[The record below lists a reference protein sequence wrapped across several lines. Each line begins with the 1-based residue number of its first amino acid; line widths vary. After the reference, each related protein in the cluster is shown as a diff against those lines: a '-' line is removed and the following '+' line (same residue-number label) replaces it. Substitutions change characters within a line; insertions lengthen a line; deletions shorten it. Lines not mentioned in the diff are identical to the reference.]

1 MRNHPALEKLIPE
14 TALRNLYCLLRDFP
28 SQEFHL
34 AFTKE
39 LMRVPKKLD
48 ELVERSFR
56 HFSHYKNNKE
66 AFHERGPNGEPTE
79 ARQGSKKLAD
89 QFTVEISKQKN
100 VKIQGNLSFDYVDYD
115 ISPFRTTGNPGYES
129 GESSR
134 FSGTGGVDLL
144 LSNAEDQLPIVGE
157 IKAEEDATPLLAL
170 IQALTYAIELATPSQ
185 RERLQSAYP
194 GKFKFDSQGPFIDI
208 YLLLVSPPENDEA
221 KEFLEAVSSICKKL
235 MQLKFTPTVIRK
247 IACLQTG
254 FKMPGNGFAFETNF
268 CWMT

>member
-1 MRNHPALEKLIPE
+1 MRSHPSLEKLIPE
-14 TALRNLYCLLRDFP
+14 TALRNLYWLLRDFP

-56 HFSHYKNNKE
+56 HFSHFKNRE
-66 AFHERGPNGEPTE
+66 AFHERGQNGDLTMD
-79 ARQGSKKLAD
+79 RQQSKKLSD
-89 QFTVEISKQKN
+89 QFTVEISKQKT
-100 VKIQGNLSFDYVDYD
+100 VKIQDNLSFDYVDYD
-115 ISPFRTTGNPGYES
+115 ISPLRTTGNPGFES

-134 FSGTGGVDLL
+134 SSGTGGIDLL
-144 LSNAEDQLPIVGE
+144 LSNAKDQSPIVGE

-194 GKFKFDSQGPFIDI
+194 GRFKLAEKGPFIDI
-208 YLLLVSPPENDEA
+208 YLLLVSPPEDIGA
-221 KEFLEAVSSICKKL
+221 KDFLKAVGSLCKKL

-247 IACLQTG
+247 IVCLQTE
-254 FKMPGNGFAFETNF
+254 FRKPGIGLAFEIKF
-268 CWMT
+268 CWTK